1 MILYVIVSL
10 LVSFL
15 LGYILGKH
23 QGWVA
28 GCSEMEADM
37 PLKIRQKSL
46 EQGKC
51 IICDEYWTQMSN
63 NEKNNK
69 DLETL

>member
-1 MILYVIVSL
+1 M

-37 PLKIRQKSL
+37 PLQIRQKSL
-46 EQGKC
+46 ELGKC
-51 IICDEYWTQMSN
+51 IICDDEYLPKVLN